1 MPTIQLTA
9 PQTAQETT
17 TDPAA
22 DVINSGV
29 KFEPNLHSVCQDL
42 QSNIKNDDLKLNFF
56 MNKKCLQLL
65 YMFAQKYVDVLLPLI
80 GRPSDPDALDI

>member
-9 PQTAQETT
+9 PQTAQEKT

-29 KFEPNLHSVCQDL
+29 KFEPNLRSVCQDL
-42 QSNIKNDDLKLNFF
+42 QSNIKMMTWN
-56 MNKKCLQLL
+56 
-65 YMFAQKYVDVLLPLI
+65 
-80 GRPSDPDALDI
+80 